1 VAFSSDAANLTPDD
15 NDDAPVRDVF
25 VRQVPVTPPAP
36 DTGPDL
42 GSNDH
47 GSHDPSDPAHAGHT
61 TAEHTAAGHAGHTT
75 ATGAPSQ
82 SLIGP
87 PVQDVD
93 RLFVLAQVHGDAN
106 LVVTAK
112 VSLPG
117 GRAAKIFRCRKY
129 SSKGIPAHKINRIR
143 LRLSRSGLKAVKRAL
158 KRGKRVRARVVA
170 KAQASTGGPWGVA
183 RRTIRLID
191 TR

>member
-1 VAFSSDAANLTPDD
+1 VAFSSDAANLTADD
-15 NDDAPVRDVF
+15 NDDVPVRDVF
-25 VRQVPVTPPAP
+25 ARQVPVTPPAP

-47 GSHDPSDPAHAGHT
+47 GSHDPSDPGHGGHT

-117 GRAAKIFRCRKY
+117 GRAAKIYRCRKY
-129 SSKGIPAHKINRIR
+129 SRKGIPAHKINRIR

-158 KRGKRVRARVVA
+158 KHGKRVRARVVA